1 MLDKGVNLM
10 LRDSPYIFGLMFLLM
25 AMLGIGTVWY
35 ISDINEDSSVAQ
47 LNEVLRGTAISQ
59 VDLVARVDPG
69 HVYIN
74 QEGPATLN
82 QSEPDFES
90 EMLFRIQDELGP
102 GSQVRFDYATNL
114 DNVNTPA
121 TLYEYSDEGGA
132 RKWVRQTMSGTRTL
146 DPMESIEGIRVRIRS
161 ANHTANVTDMNDEDY
176 WTYQSTVEVNR
187 SDKIVTVMDELNE
200 PE

>member
-1 MLDKGVNLM
+1 M
-10 LRDSPYIFGLMFLLM
+10 LRDSPYIMGLTLLLL

-35 ISDINEDSSVAQ
+35 VTDINEDTSVTE

-74 QEGPATLN
+74 QDGEASLN

-90 EMLFRIQDELGP
+90 EMLFRLQEELP
-102 GSQVRFDYATNL
+102 AGSQIRFDYATRDDSSNI
-114 DNVNTPA
+114 TA
-121 TLYEYSDEGGA
+121 THYEYSDQSGA
-132 RKWVRQTMSGTRTL
+132 TLKWVRQTLPKSRTL
-146 DPMESIEGIRVRIRS
+146 EPMESIEGIRIRVRD
-161 ANHTANVTDMNDEDY
+161 ATHTNNVSDMDDADY

-187 SDKIVTVMDELNE
+187 SDKIVTVMDEE
-200 PE
+200 E

>member
-1 MLDKGVNLM
+1 M
-10 LRDSPYIFGLMFLLM
+10 LRDSPYIVGLIFLLM
-25 AMLGIGTVWY
+25 ALLGIGTVWY

-74 QEGPATLN
+74 QEGPANLN
-82 QSEPDFES
+82 ESEPDFES
-90 EMLFRIQDELGP
+90 DMLFRLQGELGP
-102 GSQVRFDYATNL
+102 GSQVRFDYATKINE
-114 DNVNTPA
+114 VNSPA
-121 TLYEYSDEGGA
+121 TLYEYSEEGA
-132 RKWVRQTMSGTRTL
+132 TLKWVRKSMDGTRTL
-146 DPMESIEGIRVRIRS
+146 DPMESLEGIRVRIRA

-187 SDKIVTVMDELNE
+187 SDKIVSVMEE
-200 PE
+200 